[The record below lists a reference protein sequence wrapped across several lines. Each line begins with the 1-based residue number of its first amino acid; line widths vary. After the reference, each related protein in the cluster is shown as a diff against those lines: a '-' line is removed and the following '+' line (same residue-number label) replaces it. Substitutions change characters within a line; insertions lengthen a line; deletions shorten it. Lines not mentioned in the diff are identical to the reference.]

1 MAYVEG
7 YRGQVEFDGN
17 VLHVQRFQIH
27 IRTSIIDVTNFVYY
41 DFAAYAT
48 SLKDAEITC
57 DVIYDPNDFPFDVN
71 VTSVRPGHYVNGSF
85 EFDKTKN
92 TTNATWTFPLLA
104 VLSVRHNHA
113 VRDVSRFSLTLRP
126 LVTGPLSTPTFAV
139 HT

>member
-7 YRGQVEFDGN
+7 YRGRVEFDGN

-41 DFAAYAT
+41 NFAAYAT

-57 DVIYDPNDFPFDVN
+57 DVIYDPADSPFD
-71 VTSVRPGHYVNGSF
+71 TDMGSIRPGHYVNGSF
-85 EFDKTKN
+85 EFDKTQ
-92 TTNATWTFPLLA
+92 TVTNASWIFPFLA

-126 LVTGPLSTPTFAV
+126 LVTGPLSTPSFAV